1 MNYMKHF
8 SRLLILSLLLSG
20 TLVLNAQNVTF
31 QFKNV
36 PLKTVLQEIE
46 KQSQYSIIYKK
57 DVVNEKKL
65 ITENFKDV
73 SVENALSAIL
83 DKDLIYSIQGKMII
97 ISKKDADSAPRQSAK
112 QRIVTGIVKDTNGEP
127 LIGANV
133 TQKGSTNG
141 TITDID
147 GKFSLSV
154 SDNSMLV
161 VSYIGY
167 TQQDISLESGQSNLS
182 IVLREDSEML
192 EEVVVIGYGTM
203 RKKDLTGAI
212 AQVKPESMMKEGIA
226 SIQDLI
232 RTGVPG
238 MNVGASSS
246 AKGGGSL
253 QIRGQRSLTAD
264 NSPLIVVDEMIFTGD
279 LSEINPQ
286 DIAQIDVLKDASS
299 AAIYGSQSANG
310 VIIITTKKGKQG
322 KPVVNFNANFGVI
335 SPNYKRKV
343 YDADGYL
350 NFRSDWYNSKDGFTN
365 PGKYKRPTP
374 ENLQKYDLTIDEW
387 RAMSID
393 QGTDDEIWLNRLGLF
408 EKEQENYF
416 AGRTY
421 DWYDEVFRTG
431 FRQDYNASISGAGEK
446 INYYLSLGYL
456 DSKSQAIGDDFKTI
470 RANFKLEATAASFL
484 TLGMN
489 LNFQYRDE
497 SGMPSSSNYLTSN
510 SPFALPYD
518 ENGELVLYPMG
529 ENPLNSGSNYRFDLQ
544 YKNKE
549 KGSTVLLPILT
560 AKLKLPFN
568 IKYSF
573 NFSPRMQWDYER
585 YHESSQHPLWQD
597 SDNGYVK
604 RYSKSGMRWRLNNM
618 INWEHIFA
626 HKHKVNVMLAQEAEK
641 RLTWSD
647 VIEARDFTPTDALG
661 FHNVTGSDKLKSK
674 YSVSDSQRT
683 ADAYLGRLFYS
694 YADKYMLT
702 YSVRRD
708 GDSAFGVSNPRAT
721 FMSTALAWTFT
732 EEEFFK
738 WSPMNYGKLRASW
751 GSNGNSG
758 VGTYDAVSNLTTGS
772 GNYLYVFPDGTLTEM
787 SMLFANRMANPN
799 LKWERTTSWN
809 FGLDFGFLNNRISG
823 SLEYYHMPTTDLVMS
838 QSLSSIT
845 GFSSITSNLGEVLNK
860 GFELTLNTLNIK
872 NANFEW
878 RSSLGFSLNRNK
890 IVHLYNTY
898 EDVLDVNG
906 NVIGSK
912 EIDDEKNGWFI
923 GKDIHEIW
931 NYQYEGIWQKGEEEE
946 AAKYGQ
952 VPGDPKFK
960 DVYDVEKRQYSNED
974 KVFLG
979 STSPRFRWTLCNDF
993 SLWKDLTVSVNIY
1006 SIWGHKGAEEFVN
1019 SDLYSERQ
1027 NVFETRYWT
1036 PDNPTNNYA
1045 RLGATNIAGG
1055 TRYIDKSFIRLESIA
1070 LEYNVPKKILSKF
1083 HVAGMRLSGSV
1094 RNVACWTKEWQY
1106 ADPEFGNVVP
1116 LTFNFGIGLTL

>member
-154 SDNSMLV
+154 SDNSTLV

-350 NFRSDWYNSKDGFTN
+350 NFRSDWYNSKVGTIV
-365 PGKYKRPTP
+365 RM
-374 ENLQKYDLTIDEW
+374 DLPIQVN
-387 RAMSID
+387 INV
-393 QGTDDEIWLNRLGLF
+393 LLL
-408 EKEQENYF
+408 
-416 AGRTY
+416 
-421 DWYDEVFRTG
+421 
-431 FRQDYNASISGAGEK
+431 K
-446 INYYLSLGYL
+446 I
-456 DSKSQAIGDDFKTI
+456 
-470 RANFKLEATAASFL
+470 
-484 TLGMN
+484 
-489 LNFQYRDE
+489 
-497 SGMPSSSNYLTSN
+497 
-510 SPFALPYD
+510 
-518 ENGELVLYPMG
+518 
-529 ENPLNSGSNYRFDLQ
+529 
-544 YKNKE
+544 YKNM
-549 KGSTVLLPILT
+549 T
-560 AKLKLPFN
+560 
-568 IKYSF
+568 
-573 NFSPRMQWDYER
+573 
-585 YHESSQHPLWQD
+585 
-597 SDNGYVK
+597 
-604 RYSKSGMRWRLNNM
+604 
-618 INWEHIFA
+618 
-626 HKHKVNVMLAQEAEK
+626 
-641 RLTWSD
+641 
-647 VIEARDFTPTDALG
+647 
-661 FHNVTGSDKLKSK
+661 
-674 YSVSDSQRT
+674 
-683 ADAYLGRLFYS
+683 
-694 YADKYMLT
+694 
-702 YSVRRD
+702 
-708 GDSAFGVSNPRAT
+708 
-721 FMSTALAWTFT
+721 
-732 EEEFFK
+732 
-738 WSPMNYGKLRASW
+738 
-751 GSNGNSG
+751 
-758 VGTYDAVSNLTTGS
+758 
-772 GNYLYVFPDGTLTEM
+772 
-787 SMLFANRMANPN
+787 
-799 LKWERTTSWN
+799 
-809 FGLDFGFLNNRISG
+809 
-823 SLEYYHMPTTDLVMS
+823 
-838 QSLSSIT
+838 
-845 GFSSITSNLGEVLNK
+845 
-860 GFELTLNTLNIK
+860 
-872 NANFEW
+872 
-878 RSSLGFSLNRNK
+878 
-890 IVHLYNTY
+890 
-898 EDVLDVNG
+898 
-906 NVIGSK
+906 
-912 EIDDEKNGWFI
+912 
-923 GKDIHEIW
+923 
-931 NYQYEGIWQKGEEEE
+931 
-946 AAKYGQ
+946 
-952 VPGDPKFK
+952 
-960 DVYDVEKRQYSNED
+960 
-974 KVFLG
+974 
-979 STSPRFRWTLCNDF
+979 
-993 SLWKDLTVSVNIY
+993 
-1006 SIWGHKGAEEFVN
+1006 
-1019 SDLYSERQ
+1019 
-1027 NVFETRYWT
+1027 
-1036 PDNPTNNYA
+1036 
-1045 RLGATNIAGG
+1045 
-1055 TRYIDKSFIRLESIA
+1055 
-1070 LEYNVPKKILSKF
+1070 
-1083 HVAGMRLSGSV
+1083 
-1094 RNVACWTKEWQY
+1094 
-1106 ADPEFGNVVP
+1106 
-1116 LTFNFGIGLTL
+1116 